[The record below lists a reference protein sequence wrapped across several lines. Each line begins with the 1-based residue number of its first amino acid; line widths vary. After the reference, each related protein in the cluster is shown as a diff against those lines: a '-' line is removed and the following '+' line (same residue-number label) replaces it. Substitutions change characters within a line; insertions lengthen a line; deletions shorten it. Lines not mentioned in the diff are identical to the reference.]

1 MTTIENTR
9 LLLMRVQKAVGL
21 IKHLREENKELQT
34 RFMLV
39 ENHNKEL
46 QDLYDKLSTDQAAI
60 DQAIASALD
69 ELDTTLGDLEG
80 FEDFGTL
87 DSQELSEAEDFSAG
101 LDAEDMDIET
111 TSPPDSMPRIW
122 TSRHSRTKISEI
134 FIPVDVGLLR
144 QPHFSFKPPLR
155 MENPAGGRQQPP
167 AGHRFRRRTGCPS
180 TSESARTTCP

>member
-1 MTTIENTR
+1 MTPIENTR

-111 TSPPDSMPRIW
+111 FED
-122 TSRHSRTKISEI
+122 E
-134 FIPVDVGLLR
+134 DL
-144 QPHFSFKPPLR
+144 
-155 MENPAGGRQQPP
+155 
-167 AGHRFRRRTGCPS
+167 
-180 TSESARTTCP
+180 